1 MGRPPKRDATANKR
15 MVIRVTEVAHAE
27 LHRRA
32 AAVGL
37 DFSDWALAILLADPP
52 PAVPGQPAPSS
63 DSKAS
68 RAP

>member
-1 MGRPPKRDATANKR
+1 